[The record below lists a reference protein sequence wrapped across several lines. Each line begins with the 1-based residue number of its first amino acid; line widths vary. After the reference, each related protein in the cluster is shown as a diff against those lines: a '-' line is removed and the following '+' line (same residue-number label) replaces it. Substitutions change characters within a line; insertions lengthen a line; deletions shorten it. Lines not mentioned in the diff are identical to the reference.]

1 MTKNCPISI
10 TTIFSDRL
18 LLFDFFLEY
27 WNASNT
33 GIYIE
38 HNSFSKRLESSSN
51 LEADWRY
58 NCWSLDELDQIL
70 SKLNEGLEELNPNL
84 FFGKEIG
91 YIDHVKWT
99 LLHFRTPPLPPPSP
113 TSFLLMI
120 LVQNFMLMENHIET

>member
-18 LLFDFFLEY
+18 LLFDFFSKY
-27 WNASNT
+27 WNVSNT
-33 GIYIE
+33 ETYNE
-38 HNSFSKRLESSSN
+38 HDSFFKRLETSSN

-70 SKLNEGLEELNPNL
+70 SKIKKGLEVLNPNF

-91 YIDHVKWT
+91 YIDHVKSWY
-99 LLHFRTPPLPPPSP
+99 LLRFV
-113 TSFLLMI
+113 LL
-120 LVQNFMLMENHIET
+120 